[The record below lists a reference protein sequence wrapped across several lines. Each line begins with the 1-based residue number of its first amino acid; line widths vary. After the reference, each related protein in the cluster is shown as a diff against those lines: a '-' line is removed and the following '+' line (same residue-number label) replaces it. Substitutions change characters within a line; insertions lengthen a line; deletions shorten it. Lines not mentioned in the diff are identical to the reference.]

1 MSRFEVDDD
10 QFLLDGQ
17 RMRILAGAMHYF
29 RVVPEYWEDRLLK
42 LKACGLNTVE
52 TYVPWNMHE
61 PHPGEFC
68 FAGMLDIERFI
79 SLAAELDLLVIVRPG
94 PYICSEW
101 DLGGLPSWLLAVPG
115 MRLRCAND
123 PYLEA
128 VDRYYDELIPRLAA
142 LQITHSGPVIAMQI
156 ENEYGSYGNDKQY
169 LRHLADGLR
178 RRGVDVSLFTSDG
191 PTNWMLQGGTLSDIL
206 KAVNFG
212 SNAIQAFAK
221 LREHQ
226 PQGPLLC
233 GEFWDG
239 WFDHWGEDHHTRDP
253 QETAQALDEVLAAGG
268 SFNLYMFHGGTTF
281 GFMSGANHAEHYQS
295 DVNSYDWDAPLSE
308 AGDPTPKYY
317 AIREVIGRYAPLPD
331 LPVPDPT
338 AKANFGEVELI
349 EQARLFDVLDE
360 ISRPVQRV
368 SPEPMEMLGQSYG
381 FILYRT
387 MVTGP
392 REEAPLVIQDVHDR
406 ALVFVDGEYRGVI
419 DRYPPGSSL
428 SLAFGP
434 GDYQLDILVENM
446 GRVNYGPF
454 LADRK
459 GITEGVR
466 LERQFLY
473 HWRIFPLPLKDLS
486 GVGFAP
492 GNSQQGPIFCRG
504 VFEVES
510 VADTFLALPG
520 WTKGVC
526 FLNGFNLGRYW
537 EVGPQRTLYIPAP
550 LLRKGPNELIVFEL
564 YGMLRPVVELRDK
577 PDLGL

>member
-1 MSRFEVDDD
+1 M
-10 QFLLDGQ
+10 
-17 RMRILAGAMHYF
+17 
-29 RVVPEYWEDRLLK
+29 
-42 LKACGLNTVE
+42 
-52 TYVPWNMHE
+52 
-61 PHPGEFC
+61 
-68 FAGMLDIERFI
+68 
-79 SLAAELDLLVIVRPG
+79 
-94 PYICSEW
+94 
-101 DLGGLPSWLLAVPG
+101 
-115 MRLRCAND
+115 CA
-123 PYLEA
+123 
-128 VDRYYDELIPRLAA
+128 
-142 LQITHSGPVIAMQI
+142 
-156 ENEYGSYGNDKQY
+156 
-169 LRHLADGLR
+169 
-178 RRGVDVSLFTSDG
+178 
-191 PTNWMLQGGTLSDIL
+191 
-206 KAVNFG
+206 
-212 SNAIQAFAK
+212 
-221 LREHQ
+221 
-226 PQGPLLC
+226 
-233 GEFWDG
+233 EFWDG
-239 WFDHWGEDHHTRDP
+239 WFDHWGEDHHARDP

-281 GFMSGANHAEHYQS
+281 GFMSGANHAEHYQP

-317 AIREVIGRYAPLPD
+317 AIREVISRYAPLPD
-331 LPVPDPT
+331 LPVPEPT
-338 AKANFGEVELI
+338 AKANFGEVELT
-349 EQARLFDVLDE
+349 EQARLFDVVDE
-360 ISRPVQRV
+360 ISHPVQRV

-406 ALVFVDGEYRGVI
+406 ALLFVDGEYRGVI
-419 DRYPPGSSL
+419 DRHIPSSL

-473 HWRIFPLPLKDLS
+473 HWRIFPLPLNDLS
-486 GVGFAP
+486 GVDFAP

-537 EVGPQRTLYIPAP
+537 EVGPQRTLYVPAP

-564 YGMLRPVVELRDK
+564 HGMLRPVVELRDT